1 MKLQPEANT
10 ETTSETIILAN
21 GIADKVDEK
30 TNLTGILTL
39 TKKLEKL
46 EFYIL
51 DQLPFKEI
59 IGTETL
65 EELNCQ
71 ITFRDKGVHIE
82 RTNQDESF
90 NPNDEIHNKIALNY
104 LSSEY
109 FISNLTALQSK
120 NSNLGCINT

>member
-1 MKLQPEANT
+1 MKLKPEVNT

-21 GIADKVDEK
+21 GIADKVNEK
-30 TNLTGILTL
+30 TNVTGILTL
-39 TKKLEKL
+39 TKKLETL

-51 DQLPFKEI
+51 DQLPFEEI

-65 EELNCQ
+65 EELKCR
-71 ITFRDKGVHIE
+71 ITFIDKGVHIE

-90 NPNDEIHNKIALNY
+90 NSNDEIHNKIDLNY
-104 LSSEY
+104 LPSEY

-120 NSNLGCINT
+120 NPNL